1 MNDKIT
7 LTKEQ
12 YEELNS
18 HSQMLGQIGAY
29 VDDFIKDDEDTVLEA
44 VIRLLS
50 KYHECK
56 ADFYYHRLEEQ
67 DK

>member
-18 HSQMLGQIGAY
+18 HSQMLGQIGMY
-29 VDDFIKDDEDTVLEA
+29 VDEFIKDDEDTVLEA

-67 DK
+67 NK